1 MDDAEREKL
10 MGLIDEWKV
19 ECSKAR
25 AERDEARA
33 KYAFMVERASQDE
46 CVRRRKGEP

>member
-1 MDDAEREKL
+1 MDDAERERL
-10 MGLIDEWKV
+10 MVLIDEWKV

-33 KYAFMVERASQDE
+33 QAAKYRSFHQA
-46 CVRRRKGEP
+46 KGSD